1 MKERLSKSQLLVPH
15 ACTSG
20 GSRQAEVYPYNP
32 SIACRASV
40 MTPTTTGEP
49 FGTPSAT
56 YARLRARRRRP
67 SLRRTPSR
75 EFVTRSASAAGASSV
90 TPQNDAAHMQH
101 IYLHA
106 PLACDLGHLKHSILS
121 RRDLVISA
129 GSDAMHWVE
138 RDVLSL
144 PMPSF
149 DDDTRECYLHVHVC
163 LPSTCKPQVLSRPR
177 IRGSP
182 SICRYIIVL
191 TIKTI
196 NKEEAMPR
204 RPALTMSVGV
214 DRSAISFVVNTPAYF
229 SSLSSHVVDVHSSVL
244 GPSASEV
251 QLNKPR
257 PSALRF
263 SGHALMLKREP
274 AG

>member
-1 MKERLSKSQLLVPH
+1 LAVSCYSPLFLKVRVPVIFFSLLTF
-15 ACTSG
+15 TSIHIQFPV
-20 GSRQAEVYPYNP
+20 SCFFFSAMYVLTILQVYPYNP

-121 RRDLVISA
+121 RRDLVIS
-129 GSDAMHWVE
+129 GSG
-138 RDVLSL
+138 L
-144 PMPSF
+144 
-149 DDDTRECYLHVHVC
+149 
-163 LPSTCKPQVLSRPR
+163 
-177 IRGSP
+177 
-182 SICRYIIVL
+182 
-191 TIKTI
+191 
-196 NKEEAMPR
+196 
-204 RPALTMSVGV
+204 
-214 DRSAISFVVNTPAYF
+214 
-229 SSLSSHVVDVHSSVL
+229 
-244 GPSASEV
+244 
-251 QLNKPR
+251 
-257 PSALRF
+257 
-263 SGHALMLKREP
+263 
-274 AG
+274 